1 MNQSG
6 FSSSRRKIDIPAA
19 FREAVNYHTEQ
30 IEDRKLKS
38 IIRPKSLTEN
48 VAENL
53 RLSIVSGELSLGQP
67 LSEASLSET
76 FGVSK
81 TPVREAL
88 FILKQEGL
96 VNIIPQKGS
105 FVFQPDE
112 KSIVELCNFRS
123 YLEPIAIEESMRHS
137 RQAFL
142 EELEICIVKM
152 EHKLRNKDF
161 KAFLLL
167 DGEFHESFFKY
178 CNNSLLQKSYQLVQF
193 HIGAIRSHLTSTH
206 EAFEDIIED
215 HRSICELLKDDQI
228 DAAQTKLRKHVLNIK
243 SLIDACVEYK
253 V

>member
-1 MNQSG
+1 M
-6 FSSSRRKIDIPAA
+6 KVI
-19 FREAVNYHTEQ
+19 T
-30 IEDRKLKS
+30 
-38 IIRPKSLTEN
+38 RPKSLTEN

-53 RLSIVSGELSLGQP
+53 RYSIVNGELKLGQP

-96 VNIIPQKGS
+96 IDIIPQKGS

-123 YLEPIAIEESMRHS
+123 YLEPIAIEESMRNDS
-137 RQAFL
+137 QAFL
-142 EELEICIVKM
+142 ESLEISIVKM
-152 EHKLRNKDF
+152 EHKLKNKDF
-161 KAFLLL
+161 QAFLLL

-193 HIGAIRSHLTSTH
+193 HIGAIRSHLTST
-206 EAFEDIIED
+206 EDSYTEILED
-215 HRSICELLKDDQI
+215 HRRIYQMLNDDEI
-228 DAAQTKLRKHVLNIK
+228 EEAKSTLRKHVLDIK
-243 SLIDACVEYK
+243 SLIDECVLGK
-253 V
+253 

>member
-1 MNQSG
+1 M
-6 FSSSRRKIDIPAA
+6 KVI
-19 FREAVNYHTEQ
+19 T
-30 IEDRKLKS
+30 
-38 IIRPKSLTEN
+38 RPKSLTEN

-53 RLSIVSGELSLGQP
+53 RYSIVSGELKLGQP

-96 VNIIPQKGS
+96 IDIIPQKGS

-112 KSIVELCNFRS
+112 VSIVELCNFRS
-123 YLEPIAIEESMRHS
+123 YLEPIAIEESMRNEP
-137 RQAFL
+137 QAFL
-142 EELEICIVKM
+142 ESLEISIVKM
-152 EHKLRNKDF
+152 EHKLKNKDF

-193 HIGAIRSHLTSTH
+193 HIGAIRSHLTST
-206 EAFEDIIED
+206 EDAYAEILED
-215 HRSICELLKDDQI
+215 HRRIYQMLSDGEIGE
-228 DAAQTKLRKHVLNIK
+228 AQSMLRKHVLDIK
-243 SLIDACVEYK
+243 SLIDACVLGK
-253 V
+253 

>member
-1 MNQSG
+1 M
-6 FSSSRRKIDIPAA
+6 KTI
-19 FREAVNYHTEQ
+19 T
-30 IEDRKLKS
+30 
-38 IIRPKSLTEN
+38 RPKSLTEK

-53 RLSIVSGELSLGQP
+53 RYSIVSGELKLGQP

-96 VNIIPQKGS
+96 IDIIPQKGS

-123 YLEPIAIEESMRHS
+123 YLEPIAIKESMRHDS
-137 RQAFL
+137 QAFL
-142 EELEICIVKM
+142 ESLEINIVKM
-152 EHKLRNKDF
+152 EHKFKNKDF

-167 DGEFHESFFKY
+167 DGEFHESFFKN

-193 HIGAIRSHLTSTH
+193 HIGAIRSHLTST
-206 EAFEDIIED
+206 EDAYEEILED
-215 HRSICELLKDDQI
+215 HRRIYQMLSTGEISE
-228 DAAQTKLRKHVLNIK
+228 AQSMLRKHVLDIK
-243 SLIDACVEYK
+243 AMIDVCVLVNK
-253 V
+253 G

>member
-1 MNQSG
+1 M
-6 FSSSRRKIDIPAA
+6 KVI
-19 FREAVNYHTEQ
+19 T
-30 IEDRKLKS
+30 
-38 IIRPKSLTEN
+38 RPKSLTEN

-53 RLSIVSGELSLGQP
+53 RYSIVSGELKLGQP

-96 VNIIPQKGS
+96 IDIIPQKGS

-112 KSIVELCNFRS
+112 VSIVELCNFRS
-123 YLEPIAIEESMRHS
+123 YLEPIAIEESMRNEP
-137 RQAFL
+137 QAFL
-142 EELEICIVKM
+142 ESLEISIVKM
-152 EHKLRNKDF
+152 EHKLKNKDF

-193 HIGAIRSHLTSTH
+193 HIGAIRSHLTST
-206 EAFEDIIED
+206 EDAYAEILED
-215 HRSICELLKDDQI
+215 HRRIYQMLSDGEIAEAQSMLK
-228 DAAQTKLRKHVLNIK
+228 KHVLDIK
-243 SLIDACVEYK
+243 SLIDACVLGK
-253 V
+253 

>member
-1 MNQSG
+1 M
-6 FSSSRRKIDIPAA
+6 R
-19 FREAVNYHTEQ
+19 
-30 IEDRKLKS
+30 LKV
-38 IIRPKSLTEN
+38 ITRPKSLTEN

-53 RLSIVSGELSLGQP
+53 RYSIVSGELKLGQP

-96 VNIIPQKGS
+96 IDIIPQKGS

-112 KSIVELCNFRS
+112 VSIVELCNFRS
-123 YLEPIAIEESMRHS
+123 YLEPIAIEESMRNEP
-137 RQAFL
+137 QAFL
-142 EELEICIVKM
+142 ESLEISIVKM
-152 EHKLRNKDF
+152 EHKLKNKDF

-193 HIGAIRSHLTSTH
+193 HIGAIRSHLTST
-206 EAFEDIIED
+206 EDAYAEILED
-215 HRSICELLKDDQI
+215 HRRIYQMLSDGEIAEAQSMLK
-228 DAAQTKLRKHVLNIK
+228 KHVLDIK
-243 SLIDACVEYK
+243 SLIDACVLGK
-253 V
+253 

>member
-1 MNQSG
+1 M
-6 FSSSRRKIDIPAA
+6 KVI
-19 FREAVNYHTEQ
+19 T
-30 IEDRKLKS
+30 
-38 IIRPKSLTEN
+38 RPKSLTEN

-53 RLSIVSGELSLGQP
+53 RYSIVSGELKLGQP

-96 VNIIPQKGS
+96 IDIIPQKGS

-123 YLEPIAIEESMRHS
+123 YLEPIAIEESMRNDS
-137 RQAFL
+137 QAFL
-142 EELEICIVKM
+142 ESLEISIVKM
-152 EHKLRNKDF
+152 EHKFKNKDF

-167 DGEFHESFFKY
+167 DGEFHESFFKH

-193 HIGAIRSHLTSTH
+193 HIGAIRSHLTST
-206 EAFEDIIED
+206 EDAYAEILDD
-215 HRSICELLKDDQI
+215 HRRIYQMLSDGEIEEAKSM
-228 DAAQTKLRKHVLNIK
+228 LRKHVLDIK
-243 SLIDACVEYK
+243 SLIDACVLGK
-253 V
+253 